1 MKLYLGIMAVS
12 CFNCEYMLNILEEQ
26 FVLNGGNLEWITGGL
41 KKVDPRLTKFAEINE
56 ILAFKPWQLQSKHIQ
71 NLLKKDDNGLSWNFQ
86 QVLMGCIVLIHYH
99 SMCCFV
105 QGQGLNED
113 SEHLSEQLV
122 AERASSRDF
131 KDMEESSDA
140 DNQTIKFL
148 QGQSAQSSN
157 EEEEEDSENFFSSD
171 LDIKQSMI

>member
-41 KKVDPRLTKFAEINE
+41 KKVDPRLAKFAEINE

-71 NLLKKDDNGLSWNFQ
+71 NLLKKDENGLSWNFQ

-113 SEHLSEQLV
+113 SEHLSEQLL
-122 AERASSRDF
+122 AKRASSHENF
-131 KDMEESSDA
+131 KYLEESSDA

-157 EEEEEDSENFFSSD
+157 EEEDSENFFSSD
-171 LDIKQSMI
+171 LEIKQTYI

>member
-41 KKVDPRLTKFAEINE
+41 KKVDPRLAKFSEINE

-113 SEHLSEQLV
+113 SEHLCEQLI
-122 AERASSRDF
+122 AKKASSHDNS
-131 KDMEESSDA
+131 KYLDESSDA

-157 EEEEEDSENFFSSD
+157 EEEDSENFFSSD
-171 LDIKQSMI
+171 FDIKQTYT

>member
-1 MKLYLGIMAVS
+1 
-12 CFNCEYMLNILEEQ
+12 
-26 FVLNGGNLEWITGGL
+26 
-41 KKVDPRLTKFAEINE
+41 
-56 ILAFKPWQLQSKHIQ
+56 
-71 NLLKKDDNGLSWNFQ
+71 
-86 QVLMGCIVLIHYH
+86 
-99 SMCCFV
+99 
-105 QGQGLNED
+105 LNED

-157 EEEEEDSENFFSSD
+157 EEEEDSENFFSSD

>member
-1 MKLYLGIMAVS
+1 M
-12 CFNCEYMLNILEEQ
+12 
-26 FVLNGGNLEWITGGL
+26 
-41 KKVDPRLTKFAEINE
+41 
-56 ILAFKPWQLQSKHIQ
+56 
-71 NLLKKDDNGLSWNFQ
+71 
-86 QVLMGCIVLIHYH
+86 
-99 SMCCFV
+99 
-105 QGQGLNED
+105 NED

-157 EEEEEDSENFFSSD
+157 EEEEDSENVFSSD